1 MQRVHIIIEGSVTG
15 VGFRFFVQ
23 GNANLLNIKGW
34 VKNLSENKIEAVF
47 EGQEQDIK
55 KILEIC
61 KEGPSLSYVK
71 NIKIKEEE
79 FQNLSKFEVK

>member
-1 MQRVHIIIEGSVTG
+1 MQRVHVLIEGSITG

-23 GNANLLNIKGW
+23 RNASILNIKGW
-34 VKNLSENKIEAVF
+34 IKNIDTNKIEAVF

-55 KILEIC
+55 KILDIC

-71 NIKIKEEE
+71 TIKVKEEQFE
-79 FQNLSKFEVK
+79 GLTKFEVK